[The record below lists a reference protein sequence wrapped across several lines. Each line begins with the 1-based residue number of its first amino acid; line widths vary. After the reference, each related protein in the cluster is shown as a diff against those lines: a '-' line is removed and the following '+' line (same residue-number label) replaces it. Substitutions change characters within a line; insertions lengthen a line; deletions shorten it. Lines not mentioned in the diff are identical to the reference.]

1 MNLAT
6 LVPPGPPVT
15 GLDVLLSAEDGAT
28 VVALRGE
35 ADIATLP
42 AIVDALARVIAD
54 RDGNIIVDLAQ
65 TAFIDT
71 AALRVVLRA
80 REALDGSEREL
91 TLRSPSGIAGRLLTV
106 FELTHLVSPAPPWGG
121 RSASR
126 NGKSDVGNNPKE
138 R

>member
-1 MNLAT
+1 MHLAT
-6 LVPPGPPVT
+6 LVPTSPPLN
-15 GLDVLLSAEDGAT
+15 GLDVLLSAEGPAT

-35 ADIATLP
+35 ADVATLP
-42 AIVDALARVIAD
+42 AIVDALAGVIAD
-54 RDGNIIVDLAQ
+54 RDGNVIVDLAQ

-80 REALDGSEREL
+80 REMLHGGEREL
-91 TLRSPSGIAGRLLTV
+91 TLRSPSRIAGRLLTV
-106 FELTHLVSPAPPWGG
+106 FELTHLVSPAPPWAG

-126 NGKSDVGNNPKE
+126 NGKSDVVSTQKE